1 MVRIIID
8 CYDTDDI
15 IGVKEI
21 LMMCLEKLGKC
32 KVVTITD
39 GKKGVTI

>member
-1 MVRIIID
+1 MVRIVID
-8 CYDTDDI
+8 CYDTDDM

-21 LMMCLEKLGKC
+21 LMMALEKLGKC

-39 GKKGVTI
+39 GKKTII